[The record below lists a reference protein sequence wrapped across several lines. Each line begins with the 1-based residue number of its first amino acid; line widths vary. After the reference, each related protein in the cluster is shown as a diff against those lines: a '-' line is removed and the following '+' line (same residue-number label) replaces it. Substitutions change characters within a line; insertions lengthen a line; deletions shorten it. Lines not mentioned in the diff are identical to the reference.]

1 MNDKAD
7 VCIASQLVRCP
18 SDSGPGEWT
27 SYTAS
32 YSAGSVA
39 RGHWSVWCRNSPGF
53 VVFVVVCNIQCLIC
67 SGRRIDFLIV
77 CSHCILPYCSVYGF
91 RFTPY
96 IVALFIEASCKKEAH
111 SSVRPT
117 YMSLLFCVRF
127 EHPFPLPLDL
137 SVRSTLWV
145 DHRLL
150 CTLRSRIPCLG
161 IILTSISIY
170 PSVHLC
176 FSNTIDF
183 LNLWKWLCLLKS
195 FLTYIHNRKFFQ
207 TICTTKSRV

>member
-53 VVFVVVCNIQCLIC
+53 VVFVVVCNIQCSIC

-96 IVALFIEASCKKEAH
+96 IVASFIEASCKKERILL
-111 SSVRPT
+111 SVLPT
-117 YMSLLFCVRF
+117 CNCLLSTIRT
-127 EHPFPLPLDL
+127 PFPLALDL
-137 SVRSTLWV
+137 SVRSTMASSCFGLIIAYCALWDREFHV
-145 DHRLL
+145 WALYLL
-150 CTLRSRIPCLG
+150 VLVYIPRSIFVSL
-161 IILTSISIY
+161 IQLIS
-170 PSVHLC
+170 
-176 FSNTIDF
+176 
-183 LNLWKWLCLLKS
+183 
-195 FLTYIHNRKFFQ
+195 
-207 TICTTKSRV
+207 